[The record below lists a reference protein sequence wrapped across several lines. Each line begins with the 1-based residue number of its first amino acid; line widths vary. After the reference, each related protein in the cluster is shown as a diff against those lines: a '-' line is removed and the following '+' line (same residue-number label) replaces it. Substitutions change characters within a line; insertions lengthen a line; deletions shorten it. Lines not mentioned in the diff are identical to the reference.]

1 MILKVLSPMSKM
13 RLPADGGSAIRIFWH
28 CVTNNFFFNSRYFPF
43 NRLAI
48 VCCNCTSKTYINYQA
63 SFKKREKFCFLSFLF
78 QPSCICVYDR
88 YWSEIQPSPV
98 EYSVNRFFSSF
109 AKPF

>member
-28 CVTNNFFFNSRYFPF
+28 CVTNKFFFT
-43 NRLAI
+43 LAI
-48 VCCNCTSKTYINYQA
+48 FLLTPLLLCVVIVQVKPMLTIKRA
-63 SFKKREKFCFLSFLF
+63 LRREKIFVFFLF
-78 QPSCICVYDR
+78 FSN
-88 YWSEIQPSPV
+88 PV